1 MMVKNYGAKKEYTD
15 NEPKESIYKR
25 DHLMPDQIVSD
36 SLEILK

>member
-36 SLEILK
+36 ILGILK

>member
-1 MMVKNYGAKKEYTD
+1 MVKNYGAKKNTLI

-36 SLEILK
+36 ILEILK